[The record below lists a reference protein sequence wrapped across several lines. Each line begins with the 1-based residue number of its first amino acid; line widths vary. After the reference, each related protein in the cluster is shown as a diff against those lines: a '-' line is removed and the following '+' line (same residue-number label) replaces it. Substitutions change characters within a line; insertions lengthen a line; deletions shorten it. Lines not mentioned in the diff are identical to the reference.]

1 MLRSIT
7 KLVAAAVIVLG
18 FAGAA
23 QAQTEAD
30 IIRPLT
36 KQGSAAMMF
45 TLGGIGTFGIGGPSV
60 GPVGGA
66 GMKYFFSDDM
76 ALRVLIGFSNSS
88 SGADSTFTGTQNTG
102 KEVSTNLGIGAG
114 VEWHFRPLYST
125 TPYVGAQLTF
135 ATQSRTNTTGF
146 GTTAKP
152 DVDVKN
158 SQTDIGVGL
167 FAGFDWFFTRGLALG
182 GEVNAGFST
191 GSSATTNGSNVE
203 ITNPRTTN
211 ISVGTSGSVHLI
223 VYF

>member
-76 ALRVLIGFSNSS
+76 ALRVLI
-88 SGADSTFTGTQNTG
+88 GTQNTG